1 MTARRGPTRFRRY
14 LTAAVAGCVLAAST
28 AAARAETLTD
38 ALIAAYNNSNLLQQ
52 NRALLRAADEDVAQ
66 AIATLRPVLQWA
78 VTAGYAHPRPLT
90 DNYTAS
96 LALTAQ
102 MTIYDFG
109 RTPLAINVAKETVL
123 LTRDVLVQVEQQV
136 LLTAV
141 RAYMEVIRSARF
153 VELRRNN
160 VRVITSELR
169 AAEQRF
175 QVGEVTRTDVSQA
188 EAALAAARAALAAA
202 EGDYNVAR
210 EAYKAA
216 VGDYPTNLVRPSV
229 PPMTANTLE
238 EAIAI
243 AVKTHPLI
251 HQRQREV
258 TVAELNIGRARAAMR
273 PSLTGSVSAGVDHE
287 WNDSVTA
294 TLSLNQ
300 TIYSGGALASA
311 LRQAIAAS
319 EGDRAELLQA
329 VVTVKQD
336 VANAWTA
343 LRVAIA
349 STDASQRQVN
359 ASTVAFNGVREEA
372 SLGARTTLDVLDAEQ
387 NLLDARASLI
397 QAEINQFVAVYSL
410 LATMGLLTVEHL
422 DLGILTYDPEA
433 YYNTVKNAPT
443 TYVSPQGEKLDRVLR
458 SLGK

>member
-1 MTARRGPTRFRRY
+1 MRR
-14 LTAAVAGCVLAAST
+14 LVSAAVTGCVIAAST
-28 AAARAETLTD
+28 TTARAESLTD
-38 ALIAAYNNSNLLQQ
+38 ALISAYNSSNLLEQ

-66 AIATLRPVLQWA
+66 AVATLRPVLQWA
-78 VTAGYAHPRPLT
+78 LTAGYAQPRPFT

-96 LALTAQ
+96 MSLTTQ

-109 RTPLAINVAKETVL
+109 RTPLAIDVAKETVL
-123 LTRDVLVQVEQQV
+123 LTRDVLVQIEQQV
-136 LLTAV
+136 LLGAV
-141 RAYMEVIRSARF
+141 RAYMEVIRAARF

-160 VRVITSELR
+160 VRVITSEVR
-169 AAEQRF
+169 AARQRF
-175 QVGEVTRTDVSQA
+175 EVGEDTRTDVSQA

-216 VGDYPTNLVRPSV
+216 VGDYPANLVRPNV
-229 PPMTANTLE
+229 PPMTASTLD

-243 AVKTHPLI
+243 AVRTHPLI

-258 TVAELNIGRARAAMR
+258 RVAELNIARARAAMR
-273 PSLTGSVSAGVDHE
+273 PSLTGGVTAAVDHD

-311 LRQAIAAS
+311 MRQAIAAA
-319 EGDRAELLQA
+319 EADRAELLQS

-349 STDASQRQVN
+349 STDASQRQVS
-359 ASTVAFNGVREEA
+359 ASTVAFEGVREEA

-387 NLLDARASLI
+387 DLLDARASLI

-410 LATMGLLTVEHL
+410 LATMGLLTVDHL

-433 YYNTVKNAPT
+433 YYDAVKNAPT
-443 TYVSPQGEKLDRVLR
+443 RMVSPQGEKLDRVLR

>member
-1 MTARRGPTRFRRY
+1 M
-14 LTAAVAGCVLAAST
+14 
-28 AAARAETLTD
+28 
-38 ALIAAYNNSNLLQQ
+38 
-52 NRALLRAADEDVAQ
+52 
-66 AIATLRPVLQWA
+66 
-78 VTAGYAHPRPLT
+78 
-90 DNYTAS
+90 
-96 LALTAQ
+96 
-102 MTIYDFG
+102 
-109 RTPLAINVAKETVL
+109 
-123 LTRDVLVQVEQQV
+123 LV
-136 LLTAV
+136 
-141 RAYMEVIRSARF
+141 SA
-153 VELRRNN
+153 
-160 VRVITSELR
+160 
-169 AAEQRF
+169 
-175 QVGEVTRTDVSQA
+175 
-188 EAALAAARAALAAA
+188 AALAAA

-216 VGDYPTNLVRPSV
+216 VGDYPANLVRPNV
-229 PPMTANTLE
+229 PPMTASTLD

-243 AVKTHPLI
+243 AVRTHPLI

-258 TVAELNIGRARAAMR
+258 RVAELNIARARAAMR
-273 PSLTGSVSAGVDHE
+273 PSLTGGVTAAVDHD

-311 LRQAIAAS
+311 MRQAIAAA
-319 EGDRAELLQA
+319 EADRAELLQS

-349 STDASQRQVN
+349 STDASQRQVS
-359 ASTVAFNGVREEA
+359 ASTVAFEGVREEA

-387 NLLDARASLI
+387 DLLDARASLI

-410 LATMGLLTVEHL
+410 LATMGLLTVDHL

-433 YYNTVKNAPT
+433 YYDAVKNAPT
-443 TYVSPQGEKLDRVLR
+443 RMVSPQGEKLDRVLR

>member
-1 MTARRGPTRFRRY
+1 MRR
-14 LTAAVAGCVLAAST
+14 LVSAAVTGCVIAAST
-28 AAARAETLTD
+28 TTARAESLTD
-38 ALIAAYNNSNLLQQ
+38 ALISAYNSSNLLEQ

-66 AIATLRPVLQWA
+66 AVATLRPVLQWA
-78 VTAGYAHPRPLT
+78 LTAGYAQPRPFT

-96 LALTAQ
+96 MSLTTQ

-109 RTPLAINVAKETVL
+109 RTPLAIDVAKETVL
-123 LTRDVLVQVEQQV
+123 LTRDVLVQIEQQV
-136 LLTAV
+136 LLGAV
-141 RAYMEVIRSARF
+141 RAYMEVIRAARF
-153 VELRRNN
+153 VDLRRNN
-160 VRVITSELR
+160 VRVITSEMR
-169 AAEQRF
+169 AARQRF
-175 QVGEVTRTDVSQA
+175 EVGEDTRTDVSQA

-216 VGDYPTNLVRPSV
+216 VGDYPANLVRPNV
-229 PPMTANTLE
+229 PPMTASTLD

-243 AVKTHPLI
+243 AVRTHPLI

-258 TVAELNIGRARAAMR
+258 RVAELNIARARAAMR
-273 PSLTGSVSAGVDHE
+273 PSLTGGVTAAVDHD

-311 LRQAIAAS
+311 MRQAIAAA
-319 EGDRAELLQA
+319 EADRAELLQS

-349 STDASQRQVN
+349 STDASQRQVS
-359 ASTVAFNGVREEA
+359 ASTVAFEGVREEA

-387 NLLDARASLI
+387 DLLDARASLI

-410 LATMGLLTVEHL
+410 LATMGLLTVDHL

-433 YYNTVKNAPT
+433 YYDAVKNAPT
-443 TYVSPQGEKLDRVLR
+443 RMVSPQGEKLDRVLR

>member
-1 MTARRGPTRFRRY
+1 MTVRRGPSRLRR
-14 LTAAVAGCVLAAST
+14 LVSAAVTGCVIAAST
-28 AAARAETLTD
+28 TTARAESLTD
-38 ALIAAYNNSNLLQQ
+38 ALISAYNSSNLLEQ

-66 AIATLRPVLQWA
+66 AVATLRPVLQWA
-78 VTAGYAHPRPLT
+78 LTAGYAQPRPFT

-96 LALTAQ
+96 MSLTTQ

-109 RTPLAINVAKETVL
+109 RTPLAIDVAKETVL
-123 LTRDVLVQVEQQV
+123 LTRDVLVQIEQQV
-136 LLTAV
+136 LLGAV
-141 RAYMEVIRSARF
+141 RAYMEVIRAARF

-160 VRVITSELR
+160 VRVITSEVR
-169 AAEQRF
+169 AARQRF
-175 QVGEVTRTDVSQA
+175 EVGEDTRTDVSQA

-216 VGDYPTNLVRPSV
+216 VGDYPANLVRPNV
-229 PPMTANTLE
+229 PPMTASTLD

-243 AVKTHPLI
+243 AVRTHPLI

-258 TVAELNIGRARAAMR
+258 RVAELNIARARAAMR
-273 PSLTGSVSAGVDHE
+273 PSLTGGVTAAVDHD

-311 LRQAIAAS
+311 MRQAIAAA
-319 EGDRAELLQA
+319 EADRAELLQS

-349 STDASQRQVN
+349 STDASQRQVS
-359 ASTVAFNGVREEA
+359 ASTVAFEGVREEA

-387 NLLDARASLI
+387 DLLDARASLI

-410 LATMGLLTVEHL
+410 LATMGLLTVDHL

-433 YYNTVKNAPT
+433 YYDAVKNAPT
-443 TYVSPQGEKLDRVLR
+443 RMVSPQGEKLDRVLR

>member
-1 MTARRGPTRFRRY
+1 MTVRRGPSRLRR
-14 LTAAVAGCVLAAST
+14 LVSAAVTGCVIAAST
-28 AAARAETLTD
+28 TTARAESLTD
-38 ALIAAYNNSNLLQQ
+38 ALISAYNSSNLLEQ

-66 AIATLRPVLQWA
+66 AVATLRPVLQWA
-78 VTAGYAHPRPLT
+78 LTAGYAQPRPFT

-96 LALTAQ
+96 MSLTTQ

-109 RTPLAINVAKETVL
+109 RTPLAIDVAKETVL
-123 LTRDVLVQVEQQV
+123 LTRDVLVQIEQQV
-136 LLTAV
+136 LLGAV
-141 RAYMEVIRSARF
+141 RAYMEVIRAARF
-153 VELRRNN
+153 VDLRRNN
-160 VRVITSELR
+160 VRVITSEMR
-169 AAEQRF
+169 AARQRF
-175 QVGEVTRTDVSQA
+175 EVGEDTRTDVSQA

-216 VGDYPTNLVRPSV
+216 VGDYPANLVRPNV
-229 PPMTANTLE
+229 PPMTASTLD

-243 AVKTHPLI
+243 AVRTHPLI

-258 TVAELNIGRARAAMR
+258 RVAELNIARARAAMR
-273 PSLTGSVSAGVDHE
+273 PSLTGGVTAAVDHD

-311 LRQAIAAS
+311 MRQAIAAA
-319 EGDRAELLQA
+319 EADRAELLQS

-349 STDASQRQVN
+349 STDASQRQVS
-359 ASTVAFNGVREEA
+359 ASTVAFEGVREEA

-387 NLLDARASLI
+387 DLLDARASLI

-410 LATMGLLTVEHL
+410 LATMGLLTVDHL

-433 YYNTVKNAPT
+433 YYDAVKNAPT
-443 TYVSPQGEKLDRVLR
+443 RMVSPQGEKLDRVLR